1 MLLYNQEG
9 PMVTTHEIEL
19 RRESVLQEMRSIK
32 SMKRGTI
39 NEQYLKVPQ
48 KGASKPALRGPYH
61 VLSRREGNRTVSERL
76 TTAEQLDQARRD
88 VEAHKRFVSLCKE
101 FEVLTER
108 LGTLQRQTSD
118 TGEKKRSRHRS
129 KPMPRSKG

>member
-1 MLLYNQEG
+1 ME
-9 PMVTTHEIEL
+9 TTRDIEA
-19 RRESVLQEMRSIK
+19 RREAVLHEMRSIK

-61 VLSRREGNRTVSERL
+61 VLSRREGSKTVSERL
-76 TTAEQLDQARRD
+76 TTPEQLEQARKD
-88 VEAHKRFVSLCKE
+88 VAAHKRFISLCKE

-108 LGTLQRQTSD
+108 LGILQRQISGV
-118 TGEKKRSRHRS
+118 GEKKRSRRRS
-129 KPMPRSKG
+129 KPMPKSKE